1 MAESSGTDSRPL
13 LGRISLPNL
22 LAAQALG
29 LVVGIIV
36 LVVGVPGWYALA
48 AAIVAGLLLLIPI
61 GKRTVA
67 SWLATLWRYFTRQ
80 QYDLGDTVDFRGPD
94 DKSLGLYWEGSRV
107 VAVVEVLPPKGG
119 LTRIDRNTVHASHL
133 LPLPELAQCLTQ
145 HDIQLSGI
153 DIISHGHRSRSGT
166 PAGPIYESLLGPL
179 PATAH
184 RTVWLAISFD
194 ALSCPEAAAR
204 RGGGTEGAGRAVT
217 IATQRI
223 VRALE
228 DADCA
233 SRVLT
238 APEIRKAVWQI
249 SGGTDPR
256 ELTHRWRYTELANS
270 VNVGAAVDPK
280 QLGSDLLAQLWVA
293 PSRGTTV
300 AVRLRPG
307 STADTVNIGA
317 AWRLTARELPEKITR
332 KGMVSLNGRHRQSLL
347 AHLPIAVPGVDHTVP
362 MSQYPIDVVGV
373 LHLPSSGCGQLIGS
387 DEEGNGVA
395 IRLVGQGISS
405 VYVAGE
411 LYLAQQLVFRALAV
425 GERILIRTDR
435 PQAWE
440 QLVSTIGNPER
451 LAVAAETHQSDAGFT
466 AAVVDGVLAPA
477 PHAGVT
483 TIYMAGDPRS
493 LPAAKPDLSIHQ
505 PGAIGNHVV
514 LRTGTTQVELTLVSI
529 PRETTYIGDPRSRRP
544 APQQQPRP
552 PQQQH
557 PPQQRPPQQ
566 RHPQQP
572 RPPQQRPPQQHP
584 PLPHGRR

>member
-1 MAESSGTDSRPL
+1 MAEPSGSHNRPL
-13 LGRISLPNL
+13 FGRISLPNL
-22 LAAQALG
+22 LAAQLLG
-29 LVVGIIV
+29 LVVAVVV
-36 LVVGVPGWYALA
+36 LVLGLQWWLALA
-48 AAIVAGLLLLIPI
+48 AALVAGLLLLIPF
-61 GKRTVA
+61 GKRT
-67 SWLATLWRYFTRQ
+67 LADWIATSWRYRMRRG
-80 QYDLGDTVDFRGPD
+80 YRLGDTVDFRGPD
-94 DKSLGLYWEGSRV
+94 GRSLGLYWEGSRV

-133 LPLPELAQCLTQ
+133 LPLPELAECLAQ
-145 HDIQLSGI
+145 HDILLSGI

-184 RTVWLAISFD
+184 RTVWLAIGFD
-194 ALSCPEAAAR
+194 TLACPDAADR
-204 RGGGTEGAGRAVT
+204 RGGGTEGACRAVT

-238 APEIRKAVWQI
+238 APEIKKAVLQVTA
-249 SGGTDPR
+249 GVDPR
-256 ELTHRWRYTELANS
+256 TLTHRWRYAELGNG
-270 VNVGAAVDPK
+270 VNIGAAVDPK
-280 QLGSDLLAQLWVA
+280 QLGSDLLAQLWVD

-307 STADTVNIGA
+307 SSAETVNVGA
-317 AWRLTARELPEKITR
+317 AWRLTTRELPEKRRR

-347 AHLPIAVPGVDHTVP
+347 AHLPIGIPDVDDTVP
-362 MSQYPIDVVGV
+362 VSEFPIDVIGA

-387 DEEGNGVA
+387 DDEGNGVA
-395 IRLVGQGISS
+395 IRLVGQGISA

-425 GERILIRTDR
+425 GERVLIRTDR

-440 QLVSTIGNPER
+440 QLVTTIGNPER
-451 LAVAAETHQSDAGFT
+451 LTIAVETHQSDADFT

-483 TIYMAGDPRS
+483 TIYVTGDPMGW
-493 LPAAKPDLSIHQ
+493 PATRPDLSIHQ
-505 PGAIGNHVV
+505 PGAIGNHVI
-514 LRTGTTQVELTLVSI
+514 LRTGTAQVDLTLVSI
-529 PRETTYIGDPRSRRP
+529 PRETTYIGNPR
-544 APQQQPRP
+544 
-552 PQQQH
+552 
-557 PPQQRPPQQ
+557 
-566 RHPQQP
+566 
-572 RPPQQRPPQQHP
+572 
-584 PLPHGRR
+584 GRRAVAHQ

>member
-1 MAESSGTDSRPL
+1 MAEPSGSHNRPL
-13 LGRISLPNL
+13 FGRISLPNL
-22 LAAQALG
+22 LAAQLLG
-29 LVVGIIV
+29 LVVGVAV
-36 LVVGVPGWYALA
+36 LIAGPQWWFALA
-48 AAIVAGLLLLIPI
+48 AAVVAGLLVLIPF

-67 SWLATLWRYFTRQ
+67 DWIATIWRYRTRRG
-80 QYDLGDTVDFRGPD
+80 YRLGDTVDFRGPD
-94 DKSLGLYWEGSRV
+94 GRSLGLYWEGSRV

-133 LPLPELAQCLTQ
+133 LPLPELAQCLAQ
-145 HDIQLSGI
+145 HDILLSGI

-194 ALSCPEAAAR
+194 TLACPDAADR
-204 RGGGTEGAGRAVT
+204 RGGGTEGACRAVT

-238 APEIRKAVWQI
+238 APEIKKAVLQVTAQI
-249 SGGTDPR
+249 DPR
-256 ELTHRWRYTELANS
+256 TLTHRWRYAELGNG
-270 VNVGAAVDPK
+270 VNIGAAVDPK
-280 QLGSDLLAQLWVA
+280 QLGSDLLAQLWVD

-307 STADTVNIGA
+307 SSAETVNIGA
-317 AWRLTARELPEKITR
+317 AWRLTTRELPEKRRR

-347 AHLPIAVPGVDHTVP
+347 AHLPIGIPDVDDTVP
-362 MSQYPIDVVGV
+362 LGEYPIDVVGA

-387 DEEGNGVA
+387 DDEGNGVA
-395 IRLVGQGISS
+395 IRLVGQGIST

-425 GERILIRTDR
+425 GERVLIRTDR

-440 QLVSTIGNPER
+440 QLVTTIGNPER
-451 LAVAAETHQSDAGFT
+451 LTIAVETHQSDANFT

-483 TIYMAGDPRS
+483 TIYVTGDPMGW
-493 LPAAKPDLSIHQ
+493 PATRPDLSIHQ
-505 PGAIGNHVV
+505 PGAIGNHVI
-514 LRTGTTQVELTLVSI
+514 LRTGTAQVDLTLVSI
-529 PRETTYIGDPRSRRP
+529 PREATYIGNPRGRRP
-544 APQQQPRP
+544 VAHQ
-552 PQQQH
+552 
-557 PPQQRPPQQ
+557 
-566 RHPQQP
+566 
-572 RPPQQRPPQQHP
+572 
-584 PLPHGRR
+584 

>member
-1 MAESSGTDSRPL
+1 MAVSSGTDSRPL

-22 LAAQALG
+22 LAAQLFG
-29 LVVGIIV
+29 LVVGLVV
-36 LVVGVPGWYALA
+36 LAVGVPGWYALGA
-48 AAIVAGLLLLIPI
+48 AVVAALLLLIPI

-67 SWLATLWRYFTRQ
+67 SWIATVWRYLTRQ
-80 QYDLGDTVDFRGPD
+80 EYDLGDTVDFRGPD
-94 DKSLGLYWEGSRV
+94 GRSLGLYWEGSRV

-133 LPLPELAQCLTQ
+133 LPLPELAQCLSQ
-145 HDIQLSGI
+145 HDILLSGI

-194 ALSCPEAAAR
+194 ALACPEAAAR
-204 RGGGTEGAGRAVT
+204 RGGGAEGASRAVT

-249 SGGTDPR
+249 TAGVDPR
-256 ELTHRWRYTELANS
+256 ALTHRWRYAELGNS
-270 VNVGAAVDPK
+270 VNIGAAVDPK

-307 STADTVNIGA
+307 SSPETVNIGA
-317 AWRLTARELPEKITR
+317 AWRLTARELPEKTKR
-332 KGMVSLNGRHRQSLL
+332 PGMVSMSGRHRQSLL
-347 AHLPIAVPGVDHTVP
+347 AHLPIAIPGVDDTVP
-362 MSQYPIDVVGV
+362 MSQYPIDVIGV

-395 IRLVGQGISS
+395 VRLVGQGIST

-425 GERILIRTDR
+425 GERILVRTDR
-435 PQAWE
+435 PHAWE
-440 QLVSTIGNPER
+440 QLATTIGNPER
-451 LAVAAETHQSDAGFT
+451 LTLAVEAHQSDAGFT

-483 TIYMAGDPRS
+483 TIYVTGDPMGW
-493 LPAAKPDLSIHQ
+493 PATKPDLSIHQ
-505 PGAIGNHVV
+505 PGAVGNHVV
-514 LRTGTTQVELTLVSI
+514 LRTGTTQVDLTLVSI
-529 PRETTYIGDPRSRRP
+529 PRETTYIGQPRGGRP
-544 APQQQPRP
+544 APQQDPRQRIPQPHR
-552 PQQQH
+552 
-557 PPQQRPPQQ
+557 
-566 RHPQQP
+566 
-572 RPPQQRPPQQHP
+572 
-584 PLPHGRR
+584 